1 MVGAFEQAWGL
12 LKALPGQQMYSQL
25 TEPIGYGFSPLIEQQ
40 RLGTIHPGA
49 LSAMR
54 RLQRPDVSDFNV
66 SNDADL
72 RVAGPVPQLN
82 TIDNNRALQNPVGY
96 IMQPTQLSSEN
107 YQGNRGAFGRH
118 PLFFEGER
126 SIGNIYAPSLFLGE
140 SGDLDTGH
148 LNIPQADGG
157 TITNNAPIMPIDSD
171 GRDSPRQVAHKP
183 FVPEPKGVPDNF
195 DPMALD
201 ETTLAYLSR
210 ELNRR

>member
-1 MVGAFEQAWGL
+1 MTAFEQAWSL

-25 TEPIGYGFSPLIEQQ
+25 TMPVGYGFSPSIEQQ
-40 RLGTIHPGA
+40 RLGTVHPAIAGMM
-49 LSAMR
+49 S
-54 RLQRPDVSDFNV
+54 RLQRPDEFNPQP
-66 SNDADL
+66 DL
-72 RVAGPVPQLN
+72 RVAGPMPQLN
-82 TIDNNRALQNPVGY
+82 IIDSYRGGENHAGY

-107 YQGNRGAFGRH
+107 YQGNRGGFGRH

-126 SIGNIYAPSLFLGE
+126 SIGNMNAPSLFLGE

-171 GRDSPRQVAHKP
+171 GRDSPRQDAYYP
-183 FVPEPKGVPDNF
+183 YVPEPKGVPDNF

>member
-1 MVGAFEQAWGL
+1 MVGAFEQAWSV
-12 LKALPGQQMYSQL
+12 LKALPEQQMYSQL
-25 TEPIGYGFSPLIEQQ
+25 TTPIGYGFSPDIEQQ
-40 RLGTIHPGA
+40 RLGTVHPAIEG
-49 LSAMR
+49 MME
-54 RLQRPDVSDFNV
+54 RLQAQQQRHFNV
-66 SNDADL
+66 RPDL

-82 TIDNNRALQNPVGY
+82 TIDTNRAVQNPDGY

-126 SIGNIYAPSLFLGE
+126 SIGNINAPSLFMGE
-140 SGDLDTGH
+140 SGDLDTAH

-171 GRDSPRQVAHKP
+171 GRDSPRQAAHYP
-183 FVPEPKGVPDNF
+183 YVSEPKGVPDNF

-210 ELNRR
+210 ELNRQ